1 MYAHR
6 FTPVKSVFWRWG
18 QKSSAQFFFLH
29 FALDK
34 IAVVKTLFFLFWR
47 LVLHEIR
54 ANVDFTNFL
63 SSRYPLPPFFFTY
76 LMLLPFRQTAI
87 HSTCSSR
94 LQRNCRGGTFTLIM
108 RRHPMNH
115 VAPLTRILTDEMML
129 SESTSSF
136 ISRISAPAFLPRR
149 GSDLGRCWFC
159 LSRSFE
165 RGRPITRPV

>member
-63 SSRYPLPPFFFTY
+63 SSRYPLPPFFFY
-76 LMLLPFRQTAI
+76 LLNATSVSADCHSLHLLVK
-87 HSTCSSR
+87 
-94 LQRNCRGGTFTLIM
+94 
-108 RRHPMNH
+108 
-115 VAPLTRILTDEMML
+115 VAKK
-129 SESTSSF
+129 
-136 ISRISAPAFLPRR
+136 LPRWDLHADHETP
-149 GSDLGRCWFC
+149 SDEPRC
-159 LSRSFE
+159 SADTDIDR
-165 RGRPITRPV
+165 